1 MTRKAIVDRDTIL
14 NMLREGKTTQNIA
27 EKFGV
32 SRQAIDLHRRDFI
45 NQGLLPNQRAV
56 RTKRVTEES
65 VPPQRKPVPPKE
77 PVPPERNIISLDEQ
91 IDLIINAFN
100 ALKRLPELEA
110 ELESYKRKYENS
122 VQEIERLQEREKK
135 RDEQERRWF
144 SVQRQSDINNPS
156 STSGEVKG

>member
-14 NMLREGKTTQNIA
+14 NMLREGRTTQNVA

-56 RTKRVTEES
+56 RTQRIGRES
-65 VPPQRKPVPPKE
+65 VLPRHKPVPPKE
-77 PVPPERNIISLDEQ
+77 PAPPQSNIISLDEQ

-100 ALKRLPELEA
+100 ALKRVPELEA
-110 ELESYKRKYENS
+110 ELETYKRKYENS
-122 VQEIERLQEREKK
+122 IQEIERLQEREKK
-135 RDEQERRWF
+135 REEQERRWL
-144 SVQRQSDINNPS
+144 SIQHRSDVNNTS
-156 STSGEVKG
+156 DTSG

>member
-1 MTRKAIVDRDTIL
+1 MTRKAVVDRDTIL

-45 NQGLLPNQRAV
+45 NQGLLPNQRAA
-56 RTKRVTEES
+56 RIKRVTEES
-65 VPPQRKPVPPKE
+65 VPPKRKPVPPKE
-77 PVPPERNIISLDEQ
+77 PVPPERNIISLDKQ

-100 ALKRLPELEA
+100 ALKRLPQLEA
-110 ELESYKRKYENS
+110 ELETYKRKYENS

-144 SVQRQSDINNPS
+144 SVQPQSDINNS
-156 STSGEVKG
+156 SSE